1 MCEGQ
6 RKECGKKRIRRNAGR
21 QCEGMREGCAKE
33 SVKEVQRKVGMKC
46 EG

>member
-1 MCEGQ
+1 MVEGKCEGQ

-33 SVKEVQRKVGMKC
+33 SKKLRLII
-46 EG
+46 